1 MSDSTSNLSLPPANS
16 PYLPLEPGAVLRS
29 SDWNN
34 LQKLIRAH
42 VQTHS
47 HAGGDEGRRLSAEV
61 LQASG
66 HLSVAR
72 VSVLE
77 GAEVGGP
84 LRVTGALTVSGRDLL
99 AELDQ
104 LRAQNTAP
112 QAPGTPE
119 PSHSS
124 QGLDDGRLLSL
135 ELQLQ
140 QLTALL
146 AQVGA
151 VVSSSGSDSSDVSS
165 SEFQQTV
172 KRLEA
177 AIEARVSNEL
187 LSSQLGPLQAQL
199 EPLQAQLAPLQAQV
213 GPLQAQ
219 VAGLSDQLSVL
230 STSVQSSLETHA
242 HTGGSSGVKLKGEAI
257 DGRTSLSVQY
267 LTVGSSLKVGTT
279 DVGASL
285 SSLTTRVDALDQKVQ
300 SSSSTTSSSTT
311 SSSTTSSSTTTL
323 TVPPGDLV
331 IDQGALVLRSGS
343 GTTAG
348 LRFPVSA
355 SDGGGDSAFLRY
367 FVSSVEKGKLLLGID
382 NDAED
387 ALGLWQQGAERLSI
401 WSGRVGINKT
411 APSVSLDVAG
421 SSKISYDLFVGH
433 AAAIGST
440 DTEGERPLFLT
451 SVWSGT
457 STSWPGSAEI
467 ANDTQDFKA
476 LMLVGNTSA
485 GAERRV
491 GVWDRLDVHGQL
503 AVVSSSAATARMEV
517 QGDAKVTRLLLGDRW
532 ILNGA
537 VSSSTP
543 DDWLRLEV
551 GPLYYT
557 SRLGAFCCDKLWV
570 VSGAIQQ
577 SDAQLKEQITPVS
590 NALSRLEQIRGVQF
604 HWQNGSGD
612 RSPQLG
618 VLAQEVAQVF
628 PELVSRGPSGVLGV
642 QYTGLIAPML
652 EAIKALNGQVTQLT
666 AQLEQCQK
674 ALAERTGKP

>member
-1 MSDSTSNLSLPPANS
+1 MSDSTSSLSLPPANS

-42 VQTHS
+42 VQTHT
-47 HAGGDEGRRLSAEV
+47 HAGGDEGSRLSADA
-61 LQASG
+61 LQSSS
-66 HLSVAR
+66 HLSVAHLN
-72 VSVLE
+72 VLD
-77 GAEVGGP
+77 GAAVGGP

-104 LRAQNTAP
+104 LRARDAGPKAP
-112 QAPGTPE
+112 STSE
-119 PSHSS
+119 PYNPS
-124 QGLDDGRLLSL
+124 LVDDGRLLSL
-135 ELQLQ
+135 ELQLE

-146 AQVGA
+146 AQAGE
-151 VVSSSGSDSSDVSS
+151 STSGLDSASPGVSS

-177 AIEARVSNEL
+177 EIEARVSNET
-187 LSSQLGPLQAQL
+187 LSSQLGPLQG
-199 EPLQAQLAPLQAQV
+199 QV
-213 GPLQAQ
+213 T
-219 VAGLSDQLSVL
+219 GLSDQLSVL
-230 STSVQSSLETHA
+230 ATSVQTSLETHA
-242 HTGGSSGVKLKGEAI
+242 HTGGSSGVKLKGDAI

-267 LTVGSSLKVGTT
+267 LTVGSTLKVGTT
-279 DVGASL
+279 DVGAFL
-285 SSLTTRVDALDQKVQ
+285 SSLSTRVDALDQKVQ

-311 SSSTTSSSTTTL
+311 SSTTTL
-323 TVPPGDLV
+323 TAPPGDLV
-331 IDQGALVLRSGS
+331 IDQGALVLRPGG

-355 SDGGGDSAFLRY
+355 NDGGGDSAFLRY
-367 FVSSVEKGKLLLGID
+367 SVSSVEKGKLMLGVD

-401 WSGRVGINKT
+401 WSGRVGINKV
-411 APSVSLDVAG
+411 APSVSLDVTG

-440 DTEGERPLFLT
+440 DTEGDKPLFLT
-451 SVWSGT
+451 PVWSGT

-467 ANDTQDFKA
+467 ANDTQNFKA

-491 GVWDRLDVHGQL
+491 GVWDRLDVYGQL
-503 AVVSSSAATARMEV
+503 AVVSSSAATARLEV
-517 QGDAKVTRLLLGDRW
+517 QGDTKVTRLLLGERW

-537 VSSSTP
+537 VNPSTP
-543 DDWLRLEV
+543 DDWLRLEL
-551 GPLYYT
+551 GPQSST
-557 SRLGAFCCDKLWV
+557 SGLGAFCCDKLWV
-570 VSGAIQQ
+570 VSGTIQQ
-577 SDAQLKEQITPVS
+577 SDAQLKQEITPVP

-604 HWQNGSGD
+604 HWQEGSGN

-628 PELVSRGPSGVLGV
+628 PELVSRGPSGMLGV

-652 EAIKALNGQVTQLT
+652 EAIKTLNGQVTELT
-666 AQLEQCQK
+666 ARLERYQK
-674 ALAERTGKP
+674 SLVDRPGNP